1 MNNYW
6 EISEVSEESDV
17 KSEIMSQHMNI
28 KYVRSFRKST
38 QEQGGDDPPKQAKT
52 AAERSRDYRV
62 RKKVAKG
69 EASSTAGW
77 DAGEGPSTRGR
88 KS

>member
-1 MNNYW
+1 MKLGVK
-6 EISEVSEESDV
+6 EV
-17 KSEIMSQHMNI
+17 MSQHMNST
-28 KYVRSFRKST
+28 YVRNYRKRT
-38 QEQGGDDPPKQAKT
+38 QEQREDDPPKQPRT
-52 AAERSRDYRV
+52 AAERAREYRA
-62 RKKVAKG
+62 KKKAAKG